1 MPAGAAAPPARGL
14 ARLRPPPLA
23 VPAGHRQHAAGSST
37 PPALLPRSRRFS
49 AVGTIA
55 IPAILYHA
63 QKIALGALWMEVSA
77 VAVMGSTF
85 AVYSYLSDEGGG
97 GFYY

>member
-1 MPAGAAAPPARGL
+1 M
-14 ARLRPPPLA
+14 
-23 VPAGHRQHAAGSST
+23 
-37 PPALLPRSRRFS
+37 
-49 AVGTIA
+49 GTIA